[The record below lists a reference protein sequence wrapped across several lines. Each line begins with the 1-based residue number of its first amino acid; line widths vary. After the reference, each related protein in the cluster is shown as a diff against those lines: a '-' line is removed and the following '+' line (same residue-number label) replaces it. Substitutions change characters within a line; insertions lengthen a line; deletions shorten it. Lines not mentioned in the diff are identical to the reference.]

1 MAVLPCWADRCV
13 QVALCSVP
21 RDDPF
26 GFCPV
31 VVFVSMCRYVF
42 MNYIL
47 LVVYFFIHTNTTHH
61 LLRYHQNLRVRLG
74 ESSSRSTPIWEW
86 WIRLLLLLHVVDNT
100 DSSGRSAAAAAA
112 AAEDCRYRDA
122 YYPLGVGSS

>member
-47 LVVYFFIHTNTTHH
+47 PVLLFFIHTNTRHH

-74 ESSSRSTPIWEW
+74 ESSSQIEPIREW
-86 WIRLLLLLHVVDNT
+86 WMLLLLHVVDNT
-100 DSSGRSAAAAAA
+100 DSSGRSAVA